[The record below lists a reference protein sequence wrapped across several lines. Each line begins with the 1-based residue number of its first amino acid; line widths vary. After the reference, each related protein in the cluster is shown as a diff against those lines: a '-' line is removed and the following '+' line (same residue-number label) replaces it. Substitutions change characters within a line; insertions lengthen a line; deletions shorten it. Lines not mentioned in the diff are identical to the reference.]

1 MVPVVAMVGGCNWL
15 CIMPDE
21 GFGFNTLKPSAFG
34 ISGG

>member
-1 MVPVVAMVGGCNWL
+1 MVPVVTMVGGCNWL

-21 GFGFNTLKPSAFG
+21 GFDTLKPSALG